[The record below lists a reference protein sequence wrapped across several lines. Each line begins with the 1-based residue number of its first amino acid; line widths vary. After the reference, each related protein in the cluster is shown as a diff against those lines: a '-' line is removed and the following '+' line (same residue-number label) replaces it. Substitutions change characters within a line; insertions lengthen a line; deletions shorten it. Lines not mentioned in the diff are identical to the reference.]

1 MKRLLL
7 AISLFALVISLAPG
21 VKAHPGRTDGS
32 GGHTNQSTGEYHYH
46 HGYSAHSHYD
56 MDGDGDVDCPYD
68 FDDRTDHSSDNGSGI
83 SSDITDKPDSQKSDS
98 KSEKSSIWGVV
109 FKVFECLLF
118 AVAIWLSSSYL
129 LSYIFNLIFGEDRG
143 CSISMI
149 SGAVIAI
156 IASIWILIDKLS

>member
-7 AISLFALVISLAPG
+7 AISLFALVISLALG

-32 GGHTNQSTGEYHYH
+32 GGHTNHSTGEYHYH

-68 FDDRTDHSSDNGSGI
+68 FDDRTNHSSGNGSGI
-83 SSDITDKPDSQKSDS
+83 SS
-98 KSEKSSIWGVV
+98 WGVV

-118 AVAIWLSSSYL
+118 AVAIWLSSSYF